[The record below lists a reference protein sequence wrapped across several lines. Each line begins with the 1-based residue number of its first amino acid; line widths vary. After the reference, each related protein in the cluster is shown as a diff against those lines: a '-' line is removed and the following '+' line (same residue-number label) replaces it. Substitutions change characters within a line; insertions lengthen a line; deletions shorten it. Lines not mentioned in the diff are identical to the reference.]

1 MIGAFIYL
9 RLNTTLSV
17 GNVESCSV
25 APWLLS
31 VKSITSSPDQL
42 PWKLLDYFCL
52 SRVFPAWGGYFGQI
66 NTLLFWEQGL
76 RSMAQMRSPL
86 KTPEQQN
93 NRQQDKTRTEV
104 ENEGLGNYWHPL
116 LASGLPEV
124 RNGERT
130 CPAVSSLKKYL
141 QSLNILLCETKE
153 REMCLIVDNILR
165 SLPQSWWLYFVMWV
179 VCVCVWLWGPWENTA
194 HYFRGV
200 SFPLRRWECTEVCFV
215 CAEMFRA
222 ASLSVCLWACLCCD
236 NGNDLCPRYH
246 LIMATN
252 ESVVV
257 CGCVLLCTLM
267 SACMKESLL
276 PSGCLRFQPG
286 VAVDGR
292 VFSFAARYYTYVDKN
307 SWTQF
312 SVCVCVFSLHYITK
326 DSRKPPTFPSKKK
339 EDIIMSQTKESTK
352 W

>member
-124 RNGERT
+124 RNRERT
-130 CPAVSSLKKYL
+130 CPAVSSLKKSLKKYL

-153 REMCLIVDNILR
+153 REMCLIGVDNILR

-179 VCVCVWLWGPWENTA
+179 VCVCVA
-194 HYFRGV
+194 
-200 SFPLRRWECTEVCFV
+200 LRAMGKYC
-215 CAEMFRA
+215 
-222 ASLSVCLWACLCCD
+222 
-236 NGNDLCPRYH
+236 
-246 LIMATN
+246 
-252 ESVVV
+252 
-257 CGCVLLCTLM
+257 
-267 SACMKESLL
+267 SLL
-276 PSGCLRFQPG
+276 
-286 VAVDGR
+286 
-292 VFSFAARYYTYVDKN
+292 
-307 SWTQF
+307 
-312 SVCVCVFSLHYITK
+312 
-326 DSRKPPTFPSKKK
+326 
-339 EDIIMSQTKESTK
+339 
-352 W
+352 

>member
-9 RLNTTLSV
+9 RLNITLSV

-104 ENEGLGNYWHPL
+104 ENEGLGNYWHLL

-124 RNGERT
+124 RNWERI
-130 CPAVSSLKKYL
+130 CPAVSSLEKSLKKYL

-153 REMCLIVDNILR
+153 REMCLIGVDNILR
-165 SLPQSWWLYFVMWV
+165 SLPQSWWLFFVMWV
-179 VCVCVWLWGPWENTA
+179 VCVCVWLWGHGKIMLTTLEEFLSPWEGGSVLKSA
-194 HYFRGV
+194 
-200 SFPLRRWECTEVCFV
+200 SCLQKCFV
-215 CAEMFRA
+215 RPHC
-222 ASLSVCLWACLCCD
+222 LSVCLSVCEHVCVVTMAMTCAPDIISSWLQMRVLWWVGVCCYVHSCLLVWKRVYCQ
-236 NGNDLCPRYH
+236 
-246 LIMATN
+246 
-252 ESVVV
+252 VVV
-257 CGCVLLCTLM
+257 CG
-267 SACMKESLL
+267 S
-276 PSGCLRFQPG
+276 
-286 VAVDGR
+286 
-292 VFSFAARYYTYVDKN
+292 
-307 SWTQF
+307 
-312 SVCVCVFSLHYITK
+312 
-326 DSRKPPTFPSKKK
+326 
-339 EDIIMSQTKESTK
+339 SQV
-352 W
+352 WL

>member
-165 SLPQSWWLYFVMWV
+165 SLPQSWWLYFVIWV
-179 VCVCVWLWGPWENTA
+179 VCVCVA
-194 HYFRGV
+194 
-200 SFPLRRWECTEVCFV
+200 LRAMGKYC
-215 CAEMFRA
+215 
-222 ASLSVCLWACLCCD
+222 
-236 NGNDLCPRYH
+236 
-246 LIMATN
+246 
-252 ESVVV
+252 
-257 CGCVLLCTLM
+257 
-267 SACMKESLL
+267 SLL
-276 PSGCLRFQPG
+276 
-286 VAVDGR
+286 
-292 VFSFAARYYTYVDKN
+292 
-307 SWTQF
+307 
-312 SVCVCVFSLHYITK
+312 
-326 DSRKPPTFPSKKK
+326 
-339 EDIIMSQTKESTK
+339 
-352 W
+352 

>member
-9 RLNTTLSV
+9 RLNTTLSD

-130 CPAVSSLKKYL
+130 YPAVSSLKKSLKKYL

-153 REMCLIVDNILR
+153 REMCLIGVDNILR

-179 VCVCVWLWGPWENTA
+179 VCVCVA
-194 HYFRGV
+194 
-200 SFPLRRWECTEVCFV
+200 LRAMGKYC
-215 CAEMFRA
+215 
-222 ASLSVCLWACLCCD
+222 
-236 NGNDLCPRYH
+236 
-246 LIMATN
+246 
-252 ESVVV
+252 
-257 CGCVLLCTLM
+257 
-267 SACMKESLL
+267 SLL
-276 PSGCLRFQPG
+276 
-286 VAVDGR
+286 
-292 VFSFAARYYTYVDKN
+292 
-307 SWTQF
+307 
-312 SVCVCVFSLHYITK
+312 
-326 DSRKPPTFPSKKK
+326 
-339 EDIIMSQTKESTK
+339 
-352 W
+352 